1 MHEHPKID
9 CSWSRC
15 DSPATKHLRF
25 GNRTFGV
32 HEILPAPDQNY
43 TVLHRNLCD
52 KHVDDI
58 RNQYLDVSIFEIG
71 ECPSCRRP

>member
-1 MHEHPKID
+1 MHNEIGTK

-15 DSPATKHLRF
+15 EIPAMKHVRF

-32 HEILPAPDQNY
+32 QDILPALDQNY
-43 TVLHRNLCD
+43 TVLHRNLCE
-52 KHVDDI
+52 KHLADI
-58 RNQYLDVSIFEIG
+58 RDQYLDVREFDIG

>member
-1 MHEHPKID
+1 MHSHHEIK

-15 DSPATKHLRF
+15 DAPATKHVRF

-32 HEILPAPDQNY
+32 HDILPAPDQNY

-52 KHVDDI
+52 AHVDSI
-58 RNQYLDVSIFEIG
+58 SEQYLDVRVFDVG
-71 ECPSCRRP
+71 ACPSCRR